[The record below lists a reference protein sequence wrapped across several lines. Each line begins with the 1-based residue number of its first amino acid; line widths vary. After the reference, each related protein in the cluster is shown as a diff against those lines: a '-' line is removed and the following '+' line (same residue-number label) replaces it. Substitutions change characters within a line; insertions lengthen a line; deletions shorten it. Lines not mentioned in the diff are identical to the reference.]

1 MFGLLVG
8 WGPAPPSP
16 RAVGQAGGE
25 AAAKH
30 ACARQIPAQGF
41 SKTLINESFRKDS
54 VILQD
59 YAFAN
64 QKCWA
69 LILIG

>member
-30 ACARQIPAQGF
+30 ACARQIPAQGS
-41 SKTLINESFRKDS
+41 SKHWLSRHLSDCA
-54 VILQD
+54 D
-59 YAFAN
+59 Y
-64 QKCWA
+64 W
-69 LILIG
+69 II